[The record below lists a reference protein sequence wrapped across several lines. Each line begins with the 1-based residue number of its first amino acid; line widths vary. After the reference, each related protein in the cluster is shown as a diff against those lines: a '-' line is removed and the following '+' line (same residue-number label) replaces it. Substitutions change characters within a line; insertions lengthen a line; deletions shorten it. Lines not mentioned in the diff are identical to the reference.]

1 METSPRQCTS
11 CGGPMPEVGTFCP
24 ACGTPAG
31 RPRPVL
37 GKTGGIPDRIA
48 GALAYLFVIPAIVFL
63 LREPFK
69 RNRFI
74 RFHAWQSI
82 LVTVV
87 TLILFSALLP
97 VMGLALVILVSTIL
111 AMGCFILWLVLMIK
125 ALQGETFELP
135 LLGRLAERQADAH

>member
-1 METSPRQCTS
+1 MEISLRQCAA
-11 CGGPMPEVGTFCP
+11 CGGPLPEVGTFCP
-24 ACGTPAG
+24 ACGTAADRPKPALG
-31 RPRPVL
+31 R
-37 GKTGGIPDRIA
+37 TGGIPDRIA

-63 LREPFK
+63 LRDPFK

-97 VMGLALVILVSTIL
+97 VMGRALVILGSAIL

-125 ALQGETFELP
+125 ALQGEMFELP
-135 LLGRLAERQADAH
+135 LIGRLAERQADAR